1 MTRHSES
8 ARLVAAVTLTLLLAG
23 AGSALAGGSGLDEP
37 DDADVGTPFFGI
49 VKDLDNR
56 GRAIADAK
64 VVASLKGGNTSF
76 VMRADTQG
84 HFKFTGFAKD
94 VDPNTVE
101 ISCAVDGY
109 TLTRT
114 VRRKLSND
122 PGAPVEVD
130 CLMAKQQAAPPPK

>member
-1 MTRHSES
+1 MTR
-8 ARLVAAVTLTLLLAG
+8 LAG
-23 AGSALAGGSGLDEP
+23 CLVISVALMLASAGHVRAGGSGLDEP
-37 DDADVGTPFFGI
+37 DDSDVGTPFFGI

-56 GRAIADAK
+56 GRAMPDAK
-64 VVASLKGGNTSF
+64 IVASLKGGNTSF
-76 VMRADTQG
+76 VMRADAQG

-94 VDPNTVE
+94 IDPNTVE
-101 ISCAVDGY
+101 ISCSVDGY
-109 TLTRT
+109 TLERT

>member
-1 MTRHSES
+1 MRSI
-8 ARLVAAVTLTLLLAG
+8 AFGIALVMMLAAADRG
-23 AGSALAGGSGLDEP
+23 WAGGSGLDEP

-49 VKDLDNR
+49 VKDLDSR
-56 GRAIADAK
+56 GRAIPDAK
-64 VVASLKGGNTSF
+64 VTASLRGGNTSF
-76 VMRADTQG
+76 VMRADAQG

-101 ISCAVDGY
+101 IACAVDGY
-109 TLTRT
+109 KLERT
-114 VRRKLSND
+114 VRRKLSKD

>member
-1 MTRHSES
+1 MRR
-8 ARLVAAVTLTLLLAG
+8 APGLIAVGVALALVLAG
-23 AGSALAGGSGLDEP
+23 SGRVQAGGSGLDEP
-37 DDADVGTPFFGI
+37 DNADVGTPFFGV

-64 VVASLKGGNTSF
+64 VTASLKGGNTSF
-76 VMRADTQG
+76 VMRADAQG

-94 VDPNTVE
+94 VDPNAVE
-101 ISCAVDGY
+101 ITCAVDGY
-109 TLTRT
+109 KLERT

>member
-1 MTRHSES
+1 MTRAPGFACLAASVAVLFAALPS
-8 ARLVAAVTLTLLLAG
+8 AW
-23 AGSALAGGSGLDEP
+23 AGGSGLDEP

-56 GRAIADAK
+56 GRAIPDAK

-76 VMRADTQG
+76 VMRADAQG

-109 TLTRT
+109 TLERT
-114 VRRKLSND
+114 VRRKLSSD

>member
-1 MTRHSES
+1 MMR
-8 ARLVAAVTLTLLLAG
+8 APGFACVAASVAVVLAFMP
-23 AGSALAGGSGLDEP
+23 AAWAGGSGLDEP

-49 VKDLDNR
+49 VKNLDNG
-56 GRAIADAK
+56 GRAMPDAK
-64 VVASLKGGNTSF
+64 VTASLKGGNTSF
-76 VMRADTQG
+76 VMRADAQG

-94 VDPNTVE
+94 VDPNIVE
-101 ISCAVDGY
+101 IVCSVDGY
-109 TLTRT
+109 KLERT

>member
-1 MTRHSES
+1 MTRGSICI
-8 ARLVAAVTLTLLLAG
+8 AAGVALALTL
-23 AGSALAGGSGLDEP
+23 AGSGRVQAGGSGLDEP
-37 DDADVGTPFFGI
+37 DDTDVGTPFFGI

-64 VVASLKGGNTSF
+64 VTASLKGGNTSF
-76 VMRADTQG
+76 VMRADAQG

-101 ISCAVDGY
+101 IACAVDGY
-109 TLTRT
+109 KLERT

>member
-1 MTRHSES
+1 MRSI
-8 ARLVAAVTLTLLLAG
+8 AFGVALVMMLAPTDRG
-23 AGSALAGGSGLDEP
+23 WAGGSGLDEP

-49 VKDLDNR
+49 VKDLDRR
-56 GRAIADAK
+56 GRAIPDAK
-64 VVASLKGGNTSF
+64 VTASLKGGNTSF
-76 VMRADTQG
+76 VMRADAQG

-101 ISCAVDGY
+101 ITCAVDGY
-109 TLTRT
+109 KLERT
-114 VRRKLSND
+114 VRRKLSSD

>member
-1 MTRHSES
+1 MKRAPGLITFG
-8 ARLVAAVTLTLLLAG
+8 VALALMLAG
-23 AGSALAGGSGLDEP
+23 SGRVLAGGSGLDEP

-49 VKDLDNR
+49 VKDLDAR
-56 GRAIADAK
+56 GRAIPDAK
-64 VVASLKGGNTSF
+64 VTASLKGGNTSF
-76 VMRADTQG
+76 VMRADAQG

-101 ISCAVDGY
+101 ITCTVDGY
-109 TLTRT
+109 KLQRT

-130 CLMAKQQAAPPPK
+130 CLMAKQQAAPQPK

>member
-1 MTRHSES
+1 MTRASLS
-8 ARLVAAVTLTLLLAG
+8 ARLAASVAILLAIMPV
-23 AGSALAGGSGLDEP
+23 AWAGGSGLDEP

-56 GRAIADAK
+56 GRAMPDAK
-64 VVASLKGGNTSF
+64 VTASLKGGNTSF
-76 VMRADTQG
+76 VMRADAQG

-94 VDPNTVE
+94 VDPNAVE
-101 ISCAVDGY
+101 IACSVDGY
-109 TLTRT
+109 KLERT